1 MEVERRLMPQKQ
13 QSSGQYL
20 SKSEFDEAAEGLP
33 HLLYPDFDA
42 EIVYIEAVDGT
53 YFRNGHKQR
62 CIVRRKDGKLYTSH
76 YD

>member
-1 MEVERRLMPQKQ
+1 MER
-13 QSSGQYL
+13 YL

-33 HLLYPDFDA
+33 HLLYPDFEA

-53 YFRNGHKQR
+53 YFRSARKQR
-62 CIVRRKDGKLYTSH
+62 CIVRRKDGRLYTSH